1 MNKIIKN
8 KEDAPSSFYQRF
20 RAFVRNIL
28 FIKPKNIEDVTEVL
42 ESSLSSDIIDEV
54 AFSIA
59 ENAIKLRA
67 TSVKEIMIP
76 KVEMV
81 TVDVNESQDV
91 FINRIIESGHSRYPV
106 MGENKNE
113 VKGLLLAKDILPA
126 LHSKTPISL
135 EKVTRNVKVVPENK
149 KADTML
155 EEFKNDR
162 SHMAVVI
169 DEYGSVSGLI
179 TIEDVLEELVGEI
192 EDEHDTG
199 DVDELIQVSPTE
211 YIADARLD
219 INVFE
224 KKFDLK
230 FDDLDAETVGGLFI
244 HKLGLLPKVGDRIEV
259 NNMTLAVTAAD
270 KRKVKKIGI
279 TINKPASD

>member
-1 MNKIIKN
+1 MKSEEEKPPSTAFKKLKN
-8 KEDAPSSFYQRF
+8 LISF
-20 RAFVRNIL
+20 
-28 FIKPKNIEDVTEVL
+28 KPKSLNEVSEVL
-42 ESSLSSDIIDEV
+42 QHALNTNIIDKE
-54 AFSIA
+54 AQLIA
-59 ENAIKLRA
+59 EKAIRLGD
-67 TSVKEIMIP
+67 TTLKEIMIP

-135 EKVTRNVKVVPENK
+135 EKVTRNIKVVPENK

-199 DVDELIQVSPTE
+199 DVDELIQVSSTE

-279 TINKPASD
+279 TINKPTSD

>member
-1 MNKIIKN
+1 MKSEEEKPPSTAFKKLKN
-8 KEDAPSSFYQRF
+8 LISF
-20 RAFVRNIL
+20 
-28 FIKPKNIEDVTEVL
+28 KPKSLNEVSEVL
-42 ESSLSSDIIDEV
+42 QHALNTNIIDKE
-54 AFSIA
+54 AQLIA
-59 ENAIKLRA
+59 EKAIRLGD
-67 TSVKEIMIP
+67 TTLKEIMIP

-91 FINRIIESGHSRYPV
+91 FIDRIIESGHSRYPV

-135 EKVTRNVKVVPENK
+135 EKVTRNIKVVPENK

-279 TINKPASD
+279 TINKPTSD

>member
-1 MNKIIKN
+1 MKSEEEKPPSIAFKKLKN
-8 KEDAPSSFYQRF
+8 LISF
-20 RAFVRNIL
+20 
-28 FIKPKNIEDVTEVL
+28 KPKSLNEVSEVL
-42 ESSLSSDIIDEV
+42 QHALNTNIIDKE
-54 AFSIA
+54 AQLIA
-59 ENAIKLRA
+59 EKAIRLGD
-67 TSVKEIMIP
+67 TTLKEIMIP
-76 KVEMV
+76 NVEMV

-91 FINRIIESGHSRYPV
+91 FMNRIIESGHSRYPV

-126 LHSKTPISL
+126 LHSKTSISL
-135 EKVTRNVKVVPENK
+135 EKVTRNIKVVPENK

-279 TINKPASD
+279 TINKPTSD

>member
-1 MNKIIKN
+1 MKSEEEKPPSTAFKKLKN
-8 KEDAPSSFYQRF
+8 LISF
-20 RAFVRNIL
+20 
-28 FIKPKNIEDVTEVL
+28 KPKSLNEVSEVL
-42 ESSLSSDIIDEV
+42 QHALNTNIIDKE
-54 AFSIA
+54 AQLIA
-59 ENAIKLRA
+59 EKAIRLGD
-67 TSVKEIMIP
+67 TTLKEIMIP

-135 EKVTRNVKVVPENK
+135 EKVTRNIKVVPENK

-279 TINKPASD
+279 TINKSTSD

>member
-1 MNKIIKN
+1 MKSEEEKP
-8 KEDAPSSFYQRF
+8 PSS
-20 RAFVRNIL
+20 AFKKLKNLIS
-28 FIKPKNIEDVTEVL
+28 FKPKSLNEVSEVL
-42 ESSLSSDIIDEV
+42 QHALNTNIIDKE
-54 AFSIA
+54 AQLIA
-59 ENAIKLRA
+59 EKAIRLGD
-67 TSVKEIMIP
+67 TTLKEIMIP
-76 KVEMV
+76 NVEMV

-135 EKVTRNVKVVPENK
+135 EKVTRNIKVVPENK

-279 TINKPASD
+279 TINKSTSD

>member
-1 MNKIIKN
+1 MKSEEEKP
-8 KEDAPSSFYQRF
+8 PSTAFKKLKSLISF
-20 RAFVRNIL
+20 
-28 FIKPKNIEDVTEVL
+28 KPKSLNEVSEVL
-42 ESSLSSDIIDEV
+42 QHALNTNIIDKE
-54 AFSIA
+54 AQLIA
-59 ENAIKLRA
+59 EKAIRLGD
-67 TSVKEIMIP
+67 TTLKEIMIP

-81 TVDVNESQDV
+81 TVEVNESQDV

-126 LHSKTPISL
+126 LHSKNPISL
-135 EKVTRNVKVVPENK
+135 EKLTRNIKVVPENK

-279 TINKPASD
+279 TINKPTSD

>member
-1 MNKIIKN
+1 MKSEEEKPPSTAFKKLKN
-8 KEDAPSSFYQRF
+8 LISF
-20 RAFVRNIL
+20 
-28 FIKPKNIEDVTEVL
+28 KPKSLYEVSEVL
-42 ESSLSSDIIDEV
+42 QHALNTNIIDKE
-54 AFSIA
+54 AQLIA
-59 ENAIKLRA
+59 EKAIRLGD
-67 TSVKEIMIP
+67 TTLKEIMIP

-135 EKVTRNVKVVPENK
+135 EKVTRNIKVVPENK

>member
-1 MNKIIKN
+1 MKSEEEKPPSTAFKKLKN
-8 KEDAPSSFYQRF
+8 LISF
-20 RAFVRNIL
+20 
-28 FIKPKNIEDVTEVL
+28 KPKSLNEVSEVL
-42 ESSLSSDIIDEV
+42 QHALNTNIIDKE
-54 AFSIA
+54 AQLIA
-59 ENAIKLRA
+59 EKAIRLGD
-67 TSVKEIMIP
+67 TTLKEIMIP

-81 TVDVNESQDV
+81 TVDVNESQDI

-135 EKVTRNVKVVPENK
+135 EKLTRNIKVVPENK

-259 NNMTLAVTAAD
+259 KNMTLAVTAAD

-279 TINKPASD
+279 TINKPTSD

>member
-1 MNKIIKN
+1 MKSEEEKPPSTAFKKLKN
-8 KEDAPSSFYQRF
+8 LISF
-20 RAFVRNIL
+20 
-28 FIKPKNIEDVTEVL
+28 KPKSLNEVSEVL
-42 ESSLSSDIIDEV
+42 QHALNTNIIDKE
-54 AFSIA
+54 AQLIA
-59 ENAIKLRA
+59 EKAIRLGD
-67 TSVKEIMIP
+67 TTLKEIMIP

-135 EKVTRNVKVVPENK
+135 EKVTRNIKVVPENK

-169 DEYGSVSGLI
+169 DEYGSVSGLS
-179 TIEDVLEELVGEI
+179 
-192 EDEHDTG
+192 
-199 DVDELIQVSPTE
+199 LIH
-211 YIADARLD
+211 I
-219 INVFE
+219 
-224 KKFDLK
+224 
-230 FDDLDAETVGGLFI
+230 
-244 HKLGLLPKVGDRIEV
+244 
-259 NNMTLAVTAAD
+259 
-270 KRKVKKIGI
+270 
-279 TINKPASD
+279 

>member
-81 TVDVNESQDV
+81 NIYIDDSSEKLLETV
-91 FINRIIESGHSRYPV
+91 IESGHSRYPV
-106 MGENKNE
+106 INE
-113 VKGLLLAKDILPA
+113 KKKKVEGILLAKDLLPLLSINEEVNLDSIMRDA
-126 LHSKTPISL
+126 
-135 EKVTRNVKVVPENK
+135 KVVPETK
-149 KADTML
+149 RADSLL
-155 EEFKNDR
+155 EEFKKDK
-162 SHMAVVI
+162 SHLAVVI
-169 DEYGSVSGLI
+169 DEYGEISGLV
-179 TIEDVLEELVGEI
+179 TIEDILEELVGEI
-192 EDEHDTG
+192 EDEHDI
-199 DVDELIQVSPTE
+199 DDLDLIQVSE
-211 YIADARLD
+211 KEFIADAKIEID
-219 INVFE
+219 EFEEKFEINLNESSV
-224 KKFDLK
+224 
-230 FDDLDAETVGGLFI
+230 ETLGGYMTK
-244 HKLGLLPKVGDRIEV
+244 KLGILPKVGDKIIVESIELV
-259 NNMTLAVTAAD
+259 VTAAD
-270 KRKVKKIGI
+270 KRRIKKIGI
-279 TINKPASD
+279 SIIT

>member
-1 MNKIIKN
+1 
-8 KEDAPSSFYQRF
+8 
-20 RAFVRNIL
+20 
-28 FIKPKNIEDVTEVL
+28 
-42 ESSLSSDIIDEV
+42 
-54 AFSIA
+54 
-59 ENAIKLRA
+59 
-67 TSVKEIMIP
+67 
-76 KVEMV
+76 
-81 TVDVNESQDV
+81 
-91 FINRIIESGHSRYPV
+91 
-106 MGENKNE
+106 
-113 VKGLLLAKDILPA
+113 
-126 LHSKTPISL
+126 
-135 EKVTRNVKVVPENK
+135 
-149 KADTML
+149 ML

-259 NNMTLAVTAAD
+259 NGMTLAVTAAD

-279 TINKPASD
+279 TINKRTSD

>member
-1 MNKIIKN
+1 MKSEEEKPPSTAFKKLKN
-8 KEDAPSSFYQRF
+8 LISF
-20 RAFVRNIL
+20 
-28 FIKPKNIEDVTEVL
+28 KPKSLNEVSEVL
-42 ESSLSSDIIDEV
+42 QHALNTNIIDKE
-54 AFSIA
+54 AQLIA
-59 ENAIKLRA
+59 EKAIRLGD
-67 TSVKEIMIP
+67 TTLKEIMIP

-81 TVDVNESQDV
+81 TVDINESQDV

-135 EKVTRNVKVVPENK
+135 EKLTRNIKVVPENK

-169 DEYGSVSGLI
+169 DESGSVSGLI

-279 TINKPASD
+279 TINKPTSD

>member
-1 MNKIIKN
+1 MKSEEEKPPSTAFKKLKN
-8 KEDAPSSFYQRF
+8 LISF
-20 RAFVRNIL
+20 
-28 FIKPKNIEDVTEVL
+28 KPKSLNEVSEVL
-42 ESSLSSDIIDEV
+42 QHALNTNIIDKE
-54 AFSIA
+54 AQLIA
-59 ENAIKLRA
+59 EKAIRLGD
-67 TSVKEIMIP
+67 TTLKEIMIP

-135 EKVTRNVKVVPENK
+135 EKVTRNIKVVPENK

-179 TIEDVLEELVGEI
+179 TIEDVLEELGGEI

>member
-1 MNKIIKN
+1 MKSEEEKPPSTAFKKLKN
-8 KEDAPSSFYQRF
+8 LISF
-20 RAFVRNIL
+20 
-28 FIKPKNIEDVTEVL
+28 KPKSLNEVSEVL
-42 ESSLSSDIIDEV
+42 QHALNTNIIDKE
-54 AFSIA
+54 AQLIA
-59 ENAIKLRA
+59 EKAIRLGD
-67 TSVKEIMIP
+67 TTLKEIMIP

-135 EKVTRNVKVVPENK
+135 EKLTRNIKVVPENK

-230 FDDLDAETVGGLFI
+230 FDDLDAETVGRLFI

>member
-1 MNKIIKN
+1 MKSEEEKPPSTAFKKLKN
-8 KEDAPSSFYQRF
+8 LISF
-20 RAFVRNIL
+20 
-28 FIKPKNIEDVTEVL
+28 KPKSLNEVSEVL
-42 ESSLSSDIIDEV
+42 QHALNTNIIDKE
-54 AFSIA
+54 AQLIA
-59 ENAIKLRA
+59 EKAIRLGD
-67 TSVKEIMIP
+67 TTLKEIMIP

-126 LHSKTPISL
+126 LHSKAPISL
-135 EKVTRNVKVVPENK
+135 EKLTRNIKVVPENK

-279 TINKPASD
+279 TINKPTSD

>member
-1 MNKIIKN
+1 MKSEEEKPPSTAFKKLKN
-8 KEDAPSSFYQRF
+8 LISF
-20 RAFVRNIL
+20 
-28 FIKPKNIEDVTEVL
+28 KPKSLNEVSEVL
-42 ESSLSSDIIDEV
+42 QHALNTNIIDKE
-54 AFSIA
+54 AQLIA
-59 ENAIKLRA
+59 EKAIRLGD
-67 TSVKEIMIP
+67 TTLKEIMIP

-135 EKVTRNVKVVPENK
+135 AKVTRNIKVVPENK

-279 TINKPASD
+279 TINKPTSD

>member
-1 MNKIIKN
+1 MKSEEEKPPSTAFKKLKN
-8 KEDAPSSFYQRF
+8 LISF
-20 RAFVRNIL
+20 
-28 FIKPKNIEDVTEVL
+28 KPKSLNEVSEVL
-42 ESSLSSDIIDEV
+42 QHALNTNIIDKE
-54 AFSIA
+54 AQLIA
-59 ENAIKLRA
+59 EKAIRLGD
-67 TSVKEIMIP
+67 TTLKEIMIP

-81 TVDVNESQDV
+81 TVDINESQDV

-135 EKVTRNVKVVPENK
+135 EKVTRNIKVVPENK

-230 FDDLDAETVGGLFI
+230 FDELDAETVGGLFI

>member
-1 MNKIIKN
+1 MKSEEEKPPSTAFKKLKN
-8 KEDAPSSFYQRF
+8 LISF
-20 RAFVRNIL
+20 
-28 FIKPKNIEDVTEVL
+28 KPKSLNEVSEVL
-42 ESSLSSDIIDEV
+42 QHALNTNIIDKE
-54 AFSIA
+54 AQLIA
-59 ENAIKLRA
+59 EKAIRLGD
-67 TSVKEIMIP
+67 TTLKEIMIP

-135 EKVTRNVKVVPENK
+135 EKLTRNIKVVPENK

>member
-1 MNKIIKN
+1 MKSEEEKPPSTAFKKLKN
-8 KEDAPSSFYQRF
+8 LISF
-20 RAFVRNIL
+20 
-28 FIKPKNIEDVTEVL
+28 KPKSLNEVSEVL
-42 ESSLSSDIIDEV
+42 QHALNTNIIDKE
-54 AFSIA
+54 AQLIA
-59 ENAIKLRA
+59 EKAIRLGDI
-67 TSVKEIMIP
+67 TLKEIMIP
-76 KVEMV
+76 RVEMV
-81 TVDVNESQDV
+81 TVDVNESQDI

-135 EKVTRNVKVVPENK
+135 EKVTRNIKVVPENK

-162 SHMAVVI
+162 SHMAVII

-279 TINKPASD
+279 TINKPTSD

>member
-1 MNKIIKN
+1 MKSEEEKPPSTAFKKLKN
-8 KEDAPSSFYQRF
+8 LISF
-20 RAFVRNIL
+20 
-28 FIKPKNIEDVTEVL
+28 KPNSLNEVSEVL
-42 ESSLSSDIIDEV
+42 QHALNTNIIDKE
-54 AFSIA
+54 AQLIA
-59 ENAIKLRA
+59 EKAIRLGD
-67 TSVKEIMIP
+67 TTLKEIMIP

-135 EKVTRNVKVVPENK
+135 EKVTRNIKVVPENK

-211 YIADARLD
+211 YIVDARLD

>member
-1 MNKIIKN
+1 MKSEEEKPPSTAFKKLKN
-8 KEDAPSSFYQRF
+8 LISF
-20 RAFVRNIL
+20 
-28 FIKPKNIEDVTEVL
+28 KPKSLNEVSEVL
-42 ESSLSSDIIDEV
+42 QHALNTNIIDKE
-54 AFSIA
+54 AQLIA
-59 ENAIKLRA
+59 EKAIRLGD
-67 TSVKEIMIP
+67 TTLKEIMIP

-81 TVDVNESQDV
+81 TVDVNESQDE

-135 EKVTRNVKVVPENK
+135 EKVTRNIKVVPENK

>member
-1 MNKIIKN
+1 MKSEEEKPPSTAFKKLKN
-8 KEDAPSSFYQRF
+8 LISF
-20 RAFVRNIL
+20 
-28 FIKPKNIEDVTEVL
+28 KPKSLNEVSEVL
-42 ESSLSSDIIDEV
+42 QHALNINIIDKE
-54 AFSIA
+54 AQLIA
-59 ENAIKLRA
+59 EKAIRLGD
-67 TSVKEIMIP
+67 TTLKEIMIP

-135 EKVTRNVKVVPENK
+135 EKVTRNIKVVPENK

-259 NNMTLAVTAAD
+259 NDMTLAVTAAD

-279 TINKPASD
+279 TINKPTSD

>member
-1 MNKIIKN
+1 MKSEEEKPPSTAFKKLKN
-8 KEDAPSSFYQRF
+8 LISF
-20 RAFVRNIL
+20 
-28 FIKPKNIEDVTEVL
+28 KPKSLNEVSEVL
-42 ESSLSSDIIDEV
+42 QHALKTNIIDKE
-54 AFSIA
+54 AQLIA
-59 ENAIKLRA
+59 EKAIRLGD
-67 TSVKEIMIP
+67 TTLKEIMIP

-135 EKVTRNVKVVPENK
+135 EKVTRNIKVVPENK

-279 TINKPASD
+279 TINKPSSD

>member
-1 MNKIIKN
+1 MKSEEEKPPSTAFKKLKN
-8 KEDAPSSFYQRF
+8 LISF
-20 RAFVRNIL
+20 
-28 FIKPKNIEDVTEVL
+28 KPKSLNEVSEVL
-42 ESSLSSDIIDEV
+42 QHALNTNIIDKE
-54 AFSIA
+54 AQLIA
-59 ENAIKLRA
+59 EKAIRLGD
-67 TSVKEIMIP
+67 TTLKEIMIP

-81 TVDVNESQDV
+81 TVDVNENQDV

-135 EKVTRNVKVVPENK
+135 EKLTRNIKVVPENK

>member
-1 MNKIIKN
+1 
-8 KEDAPSSFYQRF
+8 
-20 RAFVRNIL
+20 
-28 FIKPKNIEDVTEVL
+28 
-42 ESSLSSDIIDEV
+42 
-54 AFSIA
+54 
-59 ENAIKLRA
+59 
-67 TSVKEIMIP
+67 
-76 KVEMV
+76 
-81 TVDVNESQDV
+81 
-91 FINRIIESGHSRYPV
+91 
-106 MGENKNE
+106 
-113 VKGLLLAKDILPA
+113 
-126 LHSKTPISL
+126 
-135 EKVTRNVKVVPENK
+135 
-149 KADTML
+149 
-155 EEFKNDR
+155 
-162 SHMAVVI
+162 
-169 DEYGSVSGLI
+169 LI

-279 TINKPASD
+279 TINKPTSD

>member
-1 MNKIIKN
+1 MKSEEEKPPSTAFKKLKN
-8 KEDAPSSFYQRF
+8 LISF
-20 RAFVRNIL
+20 
-28 FIKPKNIEDVTEVL
+28 KPKSLNEVSEVL
-42 ESSLSSDIIDEV
+42 QHALNTNIIDKE
-54 AFSIA
+54 AQLIA
-59 ENAIKLRA
+59 EKAIRLGD
-67 TSVKEIMIP
+67 TTLKEIMIP

-135 EKVTRNVKVVPENK
+135 EKLTRNIKVVPENK

-279 TINKPASD
+279 TINKPSSD

>member
-1 MNKIIKN
+1 MKSEEEKPPSTAFKKLKN
-8 KEDAPSSFYQRF
+8 LISF
-20 RAFVRNIL
+20 
-28 FIKPKNIEDVTEVL
+28 KPKSLNEVSEVL
-42 ESSLSSDIIDEV
+42 QHALNTNIIDKE
-54 AFSIA
+54 AQLIA
-59 ENAIKLRA
+59 EKAIRLGD
-67 TSVKEIMIP
+67 TTLKEIMIP

-126 LHSKTPISL
+126 LHSKTPISV
-135 EKVTRNVKVVPENK
+135 EKVTRNIKVVPENK

>member
-1 MNKIIKN
+1 MKSEEEKPPSTAFKKLKN
-8 KEDAPSSFYQRF
+8 LISF
-20 RAFVRNIL
+20 
-28 FIKPKNIEDVTEVL
+28 KPNSLNEVSEVL
-42 ESSLSSDIIDEV
+42 QHALNTNIIDKE
-54 AFSIA
+54 AQLIA
-59 ENAIKLRA
+59 EKAIRLGD
-67 TSVKEIMIP
+67 TTLKEIMIP

-81 TVDVNESQDV
+81 TVDVNESQDI

-135 EKVTRNVKVVPENK
+135 EKVTRNIKVVPENK

>member
-1 MNKIIKN
+1 MKSEEEKPPSTAFKKLKN
-8 KEDAPSSFYQRF
+8 LISF
-20 RAFVRNIL
+20 
-28 FIKPKNIEDVTEVL
+28 KPKSLNEVSEVL
-42 ESSLSSDIIDEV
+42 QHALNTNIIDKE
-54 AFSIA
+54 AQLIA
-59 ENAIKLRA
+59 EKAIRLGD
-67 TSVKEIMIP
+67 TTLKEIMIP

-135 EKVTRNVKVVPENK
+135 EKVTRNIKVVPENK

-230 FDDLDAETVGGLFI
+230 FDNLDAETVGGLFI

>member
-1 MNKIIKN
+1 MKSEEEKPPSTAFKKLKN
-8 KEDAPSSFYQRF
+8 LISF
-20 RAFVRNIL
+20 
-28 FIKPKNIEDVTEVL
+28 KPKSLNEVSEVL
-42 ESSLSSDIIDEV
+42 QHALNTNIIDKE
-54 AFSIA
+54 AQLIA
-59 ENAIKLRA
+59 EKAIRLGD
-67 TSVKEIMIP
+67 TTLKEIMIP
-76 KVEMV
+76 NVEMV

-135 EKVTRNVKVVPENK
+135 EKVTRNIKVVPENK

-244 HKLGLLPKVGDRIEV
+244 HKLGLLPKVGDRIEI

-279 TINKPASD
+279 TINKPTSD

>member
-1 MNKIIKN
+1 MKSEEEKPPSTAFKKLKN
-8 KEDAPSSFYQRF
+8 LISF
-20 RAFVRNIL
+20 
-28 FIKPKNIEDVTEVL
+28 KPKSLNEVSEVL
-42 ESSLSSDIIDEV
+42 QHALNTNIIDKE
-54 AFSIA
+54 AQLIA
-59 ENAIKLRA
+59 EKAIRLGD
-67 TSVKEIMIP
+67 TTLKEIMIP

-135 EKVTRNVKVVPENK
+135 EKVTRNIKVVPENK

-279 TINKPASD
+279 TINKSASD

>member
-1 MNKIIKN
+1 MKSEEEKPPSTAFKKLKN
-8 KEDAPSSFYQRF
+8 LISF
-20 RAFVRNIL
+20 
-28 FIKPKNIEDVTEVL
+28 KPNSLNEVSEVL
-42 ESSLSSDIIDEV
+42 QHALNTNIIDKE
-54 AFSIA
+54 AQLIA
-59 ENAIKLRA
+59 EKAIRLGD
-67 TSVKEIMIP
+67 TTLKEIMIP

-135 EKVTRNVKVVPENK
+135 EKVTRNIKVVPENK

-244 HKLGLLPKVGDRIEV
+244 HKLGLLPKVGDRIDV
-259 NNMTLAVTAAD
+259 NNMTLAVTAVD

-279 TINKPASD
+279 TINKPTSD

>member
-1 MNKIIKN
+1 MKSEEEKPPSTAFKKLKN
-8 KEDAPSSFYQRF
+8 LISF
-20 RAFVRNIL
+20 
-28 FIKPKNIEDVTEVL
+28 KPKSLNEVSEVL
-42 ESSLSSDIIDEV
+42 QHALNTNIIDKE
-54 AFSIA
+54 AQLIA
-59 ENAIKLRA
+59 EKAIRLGD
-67 TSVKEIMIP
+67 TTLKEIMIP

-135 EKVTRNVKVVPENK
+135 EKITRNIKVVPENK

-279 TINKPASD
+279 TINKPTSD

>member
-1 MNKIIKN
+1 MKSEEEKP
-8 KEDAPSSFYQRF
+8 PSTAFKKLKSLISF
-20 RAFVRNIL
+20 
-28 FIKPKNIEDVTEVL
+28 KPKSLNEVSEVL
-42 ESSLSSDIIDEV
+42 QHALNTNIIDKE
-54 AFSIA
+54 AQLIA
-59 ENAIKLRA
+59 EKAIRLGD
-67 TSVKEIMIP
+67 TTLKEIMIP

-135 EKVTRNVKVVPENK
+135 EKLTRNIKVVPENK

>member
-1 MNKIIKN
+1 MKSEEEKPPSTAFKKLKN
-8 KEDAPSSFYQRF
+8 LISF
-20 RAFVRNIL
+20 
-28 FIKPKNIEDVTEVL
+28 KPKSLNEVSEVL
-42 ESSLSSDIIDEV
+42 QHALNTNIIDKE
-54 AFSIA
+54 AQLIA
-59 ENAIKLRA
+59 EKAIRLGD
-67 TSVKEIMIP
+67 TTLKEIMIP

-135 EKVTRNVKVVPENK
+135 EKVTRNIKVVPENK

-230 FDDLDAETVGGLFI
+230 FDNLDAETVGGLFI

-279 TINKPASD
+279 TINKPTSD

>member
-1 MNKIIKN
+1 MKSEEEKPPSTAFKKLKN
-8 KEDAPSSFYQRF
+8 LISF
-20 RAFVRNIL
+20 
-28 FIKPKNIEDVTEVL
+28 KPKSLNEVSEVL
-42 ESSLSSDIIDEV
+42 QHALNTNIIDKE
-54 AFSIA
+54 AQLIA
-59 ENAIKLRA
+59 EKAIRLGD
-67 TSVKEIMIP
+67 TTLKEIMIP

-126 LHSKTPISL
+126 LHSKAPISL
-135 EKVTRNVKVVPENK
+135 EKLTRNIKVVPENK

>member
-1 MNKIIKN
+1 MKSEEEKPPSTAFKKLKN
-8 KEDAPSSFYQRF
+8 LISF
-20 RAFVRNIL
+20 
-28 FIKPKNIEDVTEVL
+28 KPKSLNEVSEVL
-42 ESSLSSDIIDEV
+42 QHALNTNIIDKE
-54 AFSIA
+54 AQLIA
-59 ENAIKLRA
+59 EKAIRLGD
-67 TSVKEIMIP
+67 TTLKEIMIP

-81 TVDVNESQDV
+81 TVDLNESQDV

-135 EKVTRNVKVVPENK
+135 EKLTRNIKVVPENK

>member
-1 MNKIIKN
+1 MKSEEEKPPSTAFKKLKN
-8 KEDAPSSFYQRF
+8 LISF
-20 RAFVRNIL
+20 
-28 FIKPKNIEDVTEVL
+28 KPKSLNEVSEVL
-42 ESSLSSDIIDEV
+42 QHALNTNIIDKE
-54 AFSIA
+54 AQLIA
-59 ENAIKLRA
+59 EKAIRLGD
-67 TSVKEIMIP
+67 TTLKEIMIP

-135 EKVTRNVKVVPENK
+135 EKVTRNIKVVPENK

-211 YIADARLD
+211 YIVDARLD

>member
-1 MNKIIKN
+1 MKSEEEKPPSTAFKKLKN
-8 KEDAPSSFYQRF
+8 LISF
-20 RAFVRNIL
+20 
-28 FIKPKNIEDVTEVL
+28 KPNSLNEVSEVL
-42 ESSLSSDIIDEV
+42 QHALNTNIIDKE
-54 AFSIA
+54 AQLIA
-59 ENAIKLRA
+59 EKAIRLGD
-67 TSVKEIMIP
+67 TTLKEIMIP

-81 TVDVNESQDV
+81 TVDVNENQDV

-126 LHSKTPISL
+126 LHSKTPLSL
-135 EKVTRNVKVVPENK
+135 EKVTRNIKVVPENK